1 MLLSLNIGIFAQA
14 KKESISIDKLNV
26 VSSFYPIYFFTNEIG
41 KDKINNTI
49 LIPSNVEPHDFE
61 ITTKDMIKLEKAD
74 IVFYNSRYFEGYMK
88 QIETNLSYKVDFI
101 ECSKDVKLL
110 KGHHHHHHHT
120 SDKHNHKNQ
129 SSTKHHDESEHHS
142 ESKDIAYDPHT
153 WLSPINAKLIC
164 KVIYENLSKKDA
176 QNKDFY
182 KNNYD
187 KLIKKLDKLNYD
199 YKNNLV
205 NLSNDTII
213 VSHMA
218 FGYLCDL
225 YNFKQVA
232 IRGFDAESEPSAKD
246 LANIIDF
253 AKEKNIKVIFSEDF
267 VNPKLSNILANELN
281 IKVEVLSPIEGLSSN
296 QNENN
301 DDYFTIMYYN
311 LEKIKEA
318 LK

>member
-1 MLLSLNIGIFAQA
+1 MKRFKLILIALIMSLSLNIGIFAQA
-14 KKESISIDKLNV
+14 KKENISIDKLNV

-49 LIPSNVEPHDFE
+49 LVPSNVEPHDFE

-74 IVFYNSRYFEGYMK
+74 IVFYNSRYFEGYIK
-88 QIETNLSYKVDFI
+88 QIETNLSHKVDFV

-110 KGHHHHHHHT
+110 EGHHHHHHD
-120 SDKHNHKNQ
+120 DKSQ
-129 SSTKHHDESEHHS
+129 HHS
-142 ESKDIAYDPHT
+142 ENKDIAYDPHT

-164 KVIYENLSKKDA
+164 KAIYESLSEKDSK
-176 QNKDFY
+176 NIDFY
-182 KNNYD
+182 KSNYN
-187 KLIKKLDKLNYD
+187 KTLKKLDKLDTD

-205 NLSNDTII
+205 DLSNDTII

-267 VNPKLSNILANELN
+267 VNPKLSNILASELN
-281 IKVEVLSPIEGLSSN
+281 IKVEVLSPIEGLNSK